1 MYAQF
6 IIYEQDGKTGN
17 DFVKGNAAPFKW
29 LVEAKKKYPNSKIAL
44 KSFHQIIIPD
54 NEFNY
59 YNELIGIDQD
69 NGCFAVEADN
79 KAAEVEPVIK
89 PALQKKT
96 VKRKK
101 AKKKRTVN
109 GDSGKSSQ
117 GDNGEYDNPDE

>member
-17 DFVKGNAAPFKW
+17 DFVKGIAAPFKW
-29 LVEAKKKYPNSKIAL
+29 LVEAKKKYPKSKIAL
-44 KSFHQIIIPD
+44 KSFHQIMIPD
-54 NEFNY
+54 HEFNY

-69 NGCFAVEADN
+69 NGYFAVEADN

-89 PALQKKT
+89 PALRKKT

-101 AKKKRTVN
+101 AKRKRAVN
-109 GDSGKSSQ
+109 GDSGKPSQ
-117 GDNGEYDNPDE
+117 GNNGEHDNPDN